1 VAVPADLQ
9 PLTWAT
15 AAHSWRLDISSALLI
30 VVLATGYWSC
40 AQRARRGG
48 QPVTPARAWCFGIG
62 LGVWALASMSII
74 GVYAYVLFWV
84 RALQVVL
91 LLFVVPLL
99 IACGTPLSVTRN
111 ALSPGGR
118 GVFDRLLATRAARV
132 LAHPLTTSVAML
144 GTPWLLYL
152 TPWYAAALQRDW
164 IGAPTRIFLVLVGF
178 AYFYARMQADPVP
191 HRYSQLISLLITI
204 AETIGDGVLGL
215 VVWQGPLIAEAY
227 YLELHRVWGPDL
239 RLDQTIGAG
248 VLWILG
254 DVLGIPFVLL
264 LLRTLS
270 TDEKKHA
277 REVDAELDQIA
288 EAQPQRSPQSTLWWE
303 NDPQLRDRFRRR

>member
-1 VAVPADLQ
+1 VAVPPDLR

-15 AAHSWRLDISSALLI
+15 AAHSWHLDLSSAILI
-30 VVLATGYWSC
+30 VVLAVGYRWC
-40 AQRARRGG
+40 ARRARRSG
-48 QPVTPARAWCFGIG
+48 QPIASARAWCFGTG
-62 LGVWALASMSII
+62 LGVWALASMSMI
-74 GVYAYVLFWV
+74 GVYAYALFWV

-91 LLFVVPLL
+91 LLFAAPLL
-99 IACGTPLSVTRN
+99 IACGKPLTVLRD

-118 GVFDRLLATRAARV
+118 DGFDRLLATRAARV
-132 LAHPLTTSVAML
+132 LAHPLTTSIAML

-152 TPWYAAALQRDW
+152 TPWYTAALQHDW
-164 IGAPTRIFLVLVGF
+164 VGAPTRIFLVLVGF
-178 AYFYARMQADPVP
+178 AYFYARLQADPVP

-215 VVWQGPLIAEAY
+215 VVWQGPLIGEAY
-227 YLELHRVWGPDL
+227 YLGLHRVWGPDL

-254 DVLGIPFVLL
+254 DVLGIPFVLV
-264 LLRTLS
+264 LLRALS
-270 TDEKKHA
+270 TDERKHA
-277 REVDAELDQIA
+277 VEVDAELDRIEEA
-288 EAQPQRSPQSTLWWE
+288 EPEPSPQSTLWWE